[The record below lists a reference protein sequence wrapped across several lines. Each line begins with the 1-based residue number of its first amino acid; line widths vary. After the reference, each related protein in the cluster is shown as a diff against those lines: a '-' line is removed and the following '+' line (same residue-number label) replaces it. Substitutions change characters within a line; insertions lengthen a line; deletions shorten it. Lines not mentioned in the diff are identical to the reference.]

1 MCEEQRFFLSLCRQ
15 VPARLTVEQAAW
27 LLNCT
32 PNNISFL
39 MRAGLLKPLG
49 DPPENAEKLFA
60 ADEMLELI
68 KNRNWLAR
76 VTNAIHKG
84 HRMKN
89 GTRKPTKY
97 GRVSSSASSRI
108 HANIA
113 VESRNL

>member
-32 PNNISFL
+32 PDNISFL

-76 VTNAIHKG
+76 VTNAIHRG

-89 GTRKPTKY
+89 LTRKPAK
-97 GRVSSSASSRI
+97 RI
-108 HANIA
+108 DVLARLSDRG
-113 VESRNL
+113 V

>member
-32 PNNISFL
+32 PDNISFL

-49 DPPENAEKLFA
+49 DPPQRAQKLFA

-68 KNRNWLAR
+68 KNRSWLVR

-89 GTRKPTKY
+89 GTRKSAKRTGILPRDHSPASVTE
-97 GRVSSSASSRI
+97 SSA
-108 HANIA
+108 
-113 VESRNL
+113 